1 MQHFHNTEPRPDPFV
16 RLARDVPELGL
27 SRGEVGVICSTW
39 FAPAAVYEVEFGGM
53 GTRETTRALLF
64 GHQIEPTSLLPPAPC
79 DAAPRPAAAP

>member
-1 MQHFHNTEPRPDPFV
+1 MQHFHNTRPLPDQFV
-16 RLARDVPELGL
+16 RLTRDVPELGL

-64 GHQIEPTSLLPPAPC
+64 GHQIEATSRLPSAPC
-79 DAAPRPAAAP
+79 GAGPRPAAAP